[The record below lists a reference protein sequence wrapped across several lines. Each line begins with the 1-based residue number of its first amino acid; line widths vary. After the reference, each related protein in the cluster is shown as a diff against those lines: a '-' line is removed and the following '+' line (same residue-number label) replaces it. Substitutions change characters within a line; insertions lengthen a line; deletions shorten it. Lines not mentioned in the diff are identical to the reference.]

1 MIFVQVELN
10 SLRIIDIY
18 VNGEKE
24 SFEPETSL
32 MEFTNLI
39 LMKQNNSA
47 LQIIF
52 RSGISVSVTQ
62 NEISL
67 SFEMLL
73 PEFFKGQC
81 QCFQISR
88 WYAGWLTFCM
98 CFWLSLK
105 LYTVFHSKF
114 PFTKTLQIFLYPV
127 PNRNLNPPCDKIC
140 RWLVS
145 VFQVS
150 LCFHFW
156 GQFSC

>member
-1 MIFVQVELN
+1 MELN

-73 PEFFKGQC
+73 PEFFKG
-81 QCFQISR
+81 
-88 WYAGWLTFCM
+88 
-98 CFWLSLK
+98 
-105 LYTVFHSKF
+105 
-114 PFTKTLQIFLYPV
+114 
-127 PNRNLNPPCDKIC
+127 
-140 RWLVS
+140 
-145 VFQVS
+145 
-150 LCFHFW
+150 
-156 GQFSC
+156 